1 VVAAAPKMLGV
12 LRKAMSGAPAA
23 ALAGDI
29 AKDLMKIP
37 AIDLPKHFDGLIKV

>member
-1 VVAAAPKMLGV
+1 
-12 LRKAMSGAPAA
+12 MSGAPAA

-37 AIDLPKHFDGLIKV
+37 VIDLPKHLEGLVRA